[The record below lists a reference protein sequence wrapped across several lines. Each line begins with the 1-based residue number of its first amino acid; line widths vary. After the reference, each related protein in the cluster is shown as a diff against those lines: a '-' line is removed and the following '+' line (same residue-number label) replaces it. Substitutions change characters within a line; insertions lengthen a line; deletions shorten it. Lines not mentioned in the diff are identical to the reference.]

1 MKKKE
6 RIELAKLFAEEI
18 SGKSMIFVDYEGITM
33 PQIDEI
39 RNDIRENGARLKVFK
54 NTLLK
59 VSLGMA
65 NSDIP
70 LDQYEDDCFKGMTGV
85 VYVEEEQFSA
95 SGKKIL
101 KAEKNNI
108 VKIKGGIYENKY
120 LNDDSVRLYGS
131 IPSKEELYGALVGCL
146 DALLNQFV
154 IVLDEVK
161 SKKEESSG

>member
-59 VSLGMA
+59 LSLGMA
-65 NSDIP
+65 NSDISP
-70 LDQYEDDCFKGMTGV
+70 DQYEDNCFKGMTGV

-101 KAEKNNI
+101 KAEKKQNCQD
-108 VKIKGGIYENKY
+108 KGRH
-120 LNDDSVRLYGS
+120 L
-131 IPSKEELYGALVGCL
+131 
-146 DALLNQFV
+146 
-154 IVLDEVK
+154 
-161 SKKEESSG
+161 